1 MSGSSINKP
10 MGRDKYGKS
19 GGIFPMIVAAL
30 LTLIAK
36 KKEVLNLPNVS
47 TTAIFLNQSEVSS
60 NSSTEVSANPY
71 TNVAVLHRNIPENTF
86 GKAMMEGL
94 DWKMFESSLVA
105 NDAKALND
113 FAHVVFYQTALFS
126 TMEPK
131 TPINVTCQA
140 PSLLTP
146 QPPDGNSFCS
156 PLTSN
161 VFNGSI
167 RSTPRKVAHAIQL
180 GFDIDTLEISLHELI
195 DVVDKFFIVEWT
207 MPHNQI
213 LSPKP
218 LAWEAVKGEARFAF
232 ARGKIIHI
240 VLDDID
246 SAYTTPGSMWSV
258 EGLQEQRRFEKII
271 ERNDQTKFFAED
283 DLIGFGDTD
292 EIPSRIN
299 VHMLKHCEWQNN
311 NPVDVGIWFPFG
323 RINQAFRTDW
333 PIAGHPYTLGDPT
346 YYIWGFAP
354 KHASRNR
361 GGSPNSILG
370 GAHFTHYGFLVYQV
384 LKRLSC
390 TECGELEQTL
400 SKLHTAVKTGE
411 WKELE
416 QEMSLIHIHD
426 HRIIPLDQLD
436 PLERSKIVYL
446 PWFYNCNRNRYSMW
460 EGHPDSRVS

>member
-1 MSGSSINKP
+1 

-94 DWKMFESSLVA
+94 DWKIFESSLVA

-167 RSTPRKVAHAIQL
+167 
-180 GFDIDTLEISLHELI
+180 
-195 DVVDKFFIVEWT
+195 
-207 MPHNQI
+207 
-213 LSPKP
+213 
-218 LAWEAVKGEARFAF
+218 
-232 ARGKIIHI
+232 
-240 VLDDID
+240 
-246 SAYTTPGSMWSV
+246 
-258 EGLQEQRRFEKII
+258 
-271 ERNDQTKFFAED
+271 
-283 DLIGFGDTD
+283 
-292 EIPSRIN
+292 
-299 VHMLKHCEWQNN
+299 
-311 NPVDVGIWFPFG
+311 
-323 RINQAFRTDW
+323 
-333 PIAGHPYTLGDPT
+333 
-346 YYIWGFAP
+346 
-354 KHASRNR
+354 
-361 GGSPNSILG
+361 
-370 GAHFTHYGFLVYQV
+370 
-384 LKRLSC
+384 
-390 TECGELEQTL
+390 
-400 SKLHTAVKTGE
+400 
-411 WKELE
+411 
-416 QEMSLIHIHD
+416 
-426 HRIIPLDQLD
+426 
-436 PLERSKIVYL
+436 
-446 PWFYNCNRNRYSMW
+446 
-460 EGHPDSRVS
+460 